1 MKWYIYIQRKGD
13 KRVNANLLNKVNN
26 NLLVPHKQ
34 SKFQK
39 FIKNVKRDKYLL
51 LLMLLPV
58 SYYIIFCYVPMYG
71 SLIAFKDFVPTK
83 GILGSDWAGL
93 KWFNQFFSSIY
104 FMRLLKNTILMSV
117 YGLLWGFPI
126 PIIFALLLNEIK
138 DGPFKRITQTVS
150 YLPHFISVVVVV
162 GMMVNMLAP
171 TGVLTAFIQ
180 QITGKSFSFL
190 SDPAWFR
197 TVYIGSGVWQEFG
210 WNSII
215 YLAAISSIDPTLY
228 EAARVDSANR
238 LQQVFH
244 ITIPQLIPTII
255 ILLILNAGNI
265 LNVGFEKI
273 ILMYSPSTYETA
285 DVISTYVYRAGILQ
299 AKYSFGAAVGLFN
312 SVANFIVLVFVNWF
326 SGKVSETSLW

>member
-1 MKWYIYIQRKGD
+1 MNVNQLNKANIGKLDKSVQSRIQRFKKD
-13 KRVNANLLNKVNN
+13 L
-26 NLLVPHKQ
+26 
-34 SKFQK
+34 
-39 FIKNVKRDKYLL
+39 IRDKYLL

-58 SYYIIFCYVPMYG
+58 AYYIIFCYVPMYG
-71 SLIAFKDFVPTK
+71 TLIAFKDFIPTK
-83 GILGSDWAGL
+83 GILGSNWAGM

-104 FMRLLKNTILMSV
+104 FVRLLKNTILMSV

-126 PIIFALLLNEIK
+126 PVLFALMLNEIK

-162 GMMVNMLAP
+162 GMLVNMLAP
-171 TGVLTAFIQ
+171 TGVLTGFIKYL
-180 QITGKSFSFL
+180 TGKSFNFL
-190 SDPAWFR
+190 SDPNWFR
-197 TVYIGSGVWQEFG
+197 TIYIGSGIWQEFG

-244 ITIPQLIPTII
+244 ITIPQIIPTVI

-273 ILMYSPSTYETA
+273 ILMYSPATYQTS
-285 DVISTYVYRAGILQ
+285 DVISTYVYRSGILQ
-299 AKYSFGAAVGLFN
+299 AQYSFGAAVGLFN
-312 SVANFIVLVFVNWF
+312 SVANFVILVCVNWF
-326 SGKVSETSLW
+326 SRRVSETSLW

>member
-1 MKWYIYIQRKGD
+1 
-13 KRVNANLLNKVNN
+13 VNANLLNKVNN
-26 NLLVPHKQ
+26 NLLVPPKQ